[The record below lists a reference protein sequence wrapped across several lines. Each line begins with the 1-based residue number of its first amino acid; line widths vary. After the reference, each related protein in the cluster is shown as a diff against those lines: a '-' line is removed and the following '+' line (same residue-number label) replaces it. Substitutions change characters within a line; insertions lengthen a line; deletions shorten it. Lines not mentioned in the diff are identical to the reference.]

1 MAQELVLDDITAMM
15 ARYQKTCRYTYTNQS
30 PIIMHPDLKDLLDYR
45 NHKIITRYNM
55 DYPTAAMQAEEAL
68 HELMKFIWLC
78 HKHKTDK
85 LLYPDDKIW
94 ISLVSFMLKW
104 LILTRCGILFFY
116 SPEIIM
122 SFVIPVSTEFFFIM
136 TL

>member
-1 MAQELVLDDITAMM
+1 
-15 ARYQKTCRYTYTNQS
+15 
-30 PIIMHPDLKDLLDYR
+30 
-45 NHKIITRYNM
+45 M

-85 LLYPDDKIW
+85 LLYPDDKNLDFSCVIHAEMAD
-94 ISLVSFMLKW
+94 IDKMW
-104 LILTRCGILFFY
+104 LLFFY

-122 SFVIPVSTEFFFIM
+122 SFVIPVSMEFFFIM